1 MDNRNP
7 NRYQNGARPAP
18 DGRRPAQGTPQRQ
31 PQGRPMPGGQGGG
44 RGVPRQGDG
53 RRQQGYTSGR
63 AAAPSGAY
71 PGRTP
76 EAERRARQR
85 QMNTRAA
92 SSVRRKATREQMR
105 EENRRRRRRAGRMLL
120 SRFVTYL
127 VMLLLVG
134 GVCAG
139 VFFLKFY
146 KAPDAGENNV
156 TYFESYNGGKT
167 TKTSVSGDVVYRS
180 GVLYVN
186 FSSIAEGCSMTSIT
200 DKNTAKFVLPDGT
213 NTDSDGSGKEE
224 YVVFTKDSTE
234 CEISGQPWRLSS
246 PSCFVSKN
254 VWIPADFVT
263 DYMTGIEITEDR
275 AKGNVTVKRL
285 TDISAV
291 GDSGESVMMPVSFNL
306 KSTTPPETQ
315 DVGTDANAAA
325 ASAMPEVTFTSDL
338 SAYENYMDPVDNAE
352 YLVLVNKT
360 TKVDASLVP
369 NDLTDVA
376 DTRKDGRAT
385 QRMREYAE
393 KSLEAMFI
401 EMRSAGYTD
410 VSVTSAYRSYEYQ
423 EQLYNSYTD
432 TEMSRDSTLTREQAQ
447 AIVSTYSARPG
458 ESEHQT
464 GLSCDLHN
472 LSQASTEFKD
482 QPVYGWLSEN
492 AWKFG
497 FILRFPEDKT
507 EITGYSFEPWHYR
520 FVGRRVAWQIK
531 NAGQCLEEY
540 LAN

>member
-1 MDNRNP
+1 MDNRNQMRNQRP
-7 NRYQNGARPAP
+7 DNNRPTGA
-18 DGRRPAQGTPQRQ
+18 GRRPVQGNGQR
-31 PQGRPMPGGQGGG
+31 PQGRPMPPRGQMAGN
-44 RGVPRQGDG
+44 GVPRRDASRPTQG
-53 RRQQGYTSGR
+53 QPSGR
-63 AAAPSGAY
+63 APY

-76 EAERRARQR
+76 ETERRARER

-92 SSVRRKATREQMR
+92 SSIRRKATREQMR
-105 EENRRRRRRAGRMLL
+105 NENRNRRRRAGRMLL

-139 VFFLKFY
+139 VFFWKFY
-146 KAPDAGENNV
+146 KAPDAGENHV

-167 TKTSVSGDVVYRS
+167 TKTAVSGDTVYRG

-186 FSSIAEGCSMTSIT
+186 FSGIAEGCSMTTVT
-200 DKNTAKFVLPDGT
+200 DKTTARFVLPDGT

-224 YVVFTKDSTE
+224 YVIFTKDSTE
-234 CEISGQPWRLSS
+234 CEISGQTWRLTS
-246 PSCFVSKN
+246 PAHFVSKN
-254 VWIPADFVT
+254 VWIPANFVT
-263 DYMTGIEITEDR
+263 DYMTGLEVTEDR
-275 AKGNVTVKRL
+275 AKGSVTVKRL
-285 TDISAV
+285 RDADST
-291 GDSGESVMMPVSFNL
+291 GDGGENVMMPVSFNL
-306 KSTTPPETQ
+306 KSTAPPVTAEAGSDTV
-315 DVGTDANAAA
+315 DTNAV
-325 ASAMPEVTFTSDL
+325 PEVTFTSDL
-338 SAYENYMDPVDNAE
+338 SAYEKYMNPDDNSE

-360 TKVDASLVP
+360 TKVDSSYVP
-369 NDLTDVA
+369 ADLTNVV

-385 QRMREYAE
+385 QKMREYAE
-393 KSLEAMFI
+393 KSLEALFI

-423 EQLYNSYTD
+423 EQLYNNYTD
-432 TEMSRDSTLTREQAQ
+432 TEMKRNAALTREQAQ

-464 GLSCDLHN
+464 GLSCDMHN

-482 QPVYGWLSEN
+482 APVYGWLSEN

-507 EITGYSFEPWHYR
+507 DVTGYSFEPWHYR
-520 FVGRRVAWQIK
+520 FVGRRAAWQIK
-531 NAGQCLEEY
+531 SAGQCLEEY